1 MKKLSLQTLQYKSLI
16 YSFGDWLH
24 TLGYS
29 AQTVYSLPNY
39 VKEFLYWLEQNEIM
53 ELDNMSAELVNTYFS
68 QLMKRGNERRGGGLS
83 ISYINKHRQAL
94 RRLSHYLQQSRQILL
109 PVNIQIQVKEE
120 QQIVVLSQTEIKKL
134 YASTEQHSGLKW
146 RDIAMLEVFYSCGL
160 RRNEGVQLN
169 VEDVDVNGRLL
180 FVRKGKNQRQRYV
193 PMTKQTANRLAH
205 YLMHCRPYLTQSED
219 EKALLLSL
227 RGSRAQGQTLLVR
240 LKQLASSSEL
250 KKEVGLHT
258 LRHSIATHLLQRGM
272 KLDQIRRFLGHASI
286 ESTQIYTHLPT
297 AGKPI

>member
-1 MKKLSLQTLQYKSLI
+1 MKKLSLQTPHYKSLV

-29 AQTVYSLPNY
+29 FQTVYNLPNY
-39 VKEFLYWLEQNEIM
+39 AKEFLHWLEQNEIT
-53 ELDNMSAELVNTYFS
+53 ELDNISAELTNSYFS
-68 QLMKRGNERRGGGLS
+68 QLQQRGNQRRGGGLS
-83 ISYINKHRQAL
+83 IGSINKHRQAL
-94 RRLSHYLQQSRQILL
+94 RRLSHYLQESRQIIL

-120 QQIVVLSQTEIKKL
+120 QQITVLSQTEIKKL
-134 YASTEQHSGLKW
+134 YASTEQHKGLKW

-160 RRNEGVQLN
+160 RRNEGVSLN

-193 PMTKQTANRLAH
+193 PMTQQTTNRLAY
-205 YLMHCRPYLTQSED
+205 YLMHCRPYLKHCEK

-240 LKQLASSSEL
+240 LKQLASSAEI
-250 KKEVGLHT
+250 KKELGLHT

-286 ESTQIYTHLPT
+286 ESTQIYTHL
-297 AGKPI
+297 ANGIL